1 MLLSIDNLQNG
12 YKSYNN
18 IAITQKRRKDMNR
31 SDCPYFSET
40 APVCDD
46 GECGCLECME
56 RIAELRKKGE

>member
-1 MLLSIDNLQNG
+1 MAKETCTINMKCPDID
-12 YKSYNN
+12 K
-18 IAITQKRRKDMNR
+18 AARKDMSS

-56 RIAELRKKGE
+56 RIAKLSKKGE